1 MVMPMRKILFVLPLL
16 LSASPALAQEAPLQL
31 PRELTDPATQMRVG
45 MQLQGIAQALLNV
58 RIGDLAAAV
67 EGREA
72 TPAERNVTI
81 GDMARRKNP
90 NFDRDMARQVATVG
104 PQIQHSMQALSRALP
119 RVIGDIQDAQR
130 SLDRAVSNLPDPT
143 YPRR

>member
-1 MVMPMRKILFVLPLL
+1 MRKILIMLPLL
-16 LSASPALAQEAPLQL
+16 LSASPALAQEAPFQL
-31 PRELTDPATQMRVG
+31 PRELTDPALQMKVAT
-45 MQLQGIAQALLNV
+45 QLQGIAQALLNV
-58 RIGDLAAAV
+58 RVGDLAAAV
-67 EGREA
+67 QGREA
-72 TPAERNVTI
+72 TSAERNVTI
-81 GDMARRKNP
+81 GDMARRNNP

-119 RVIGDIQDAQR
+119 RVMQDLEDAQR